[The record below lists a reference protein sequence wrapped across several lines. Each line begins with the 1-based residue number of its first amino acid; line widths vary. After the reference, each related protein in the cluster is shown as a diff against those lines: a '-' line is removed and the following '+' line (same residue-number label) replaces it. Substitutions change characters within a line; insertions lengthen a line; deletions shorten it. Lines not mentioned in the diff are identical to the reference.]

1 MLAAD
6 TFGLEWDADHLAKFL
21 DSVRTADAGFAWTP
35 LMATSGGP
43 LADCL
48 GRRLDL
54 RLSPERHALPPL
66 TLS

>member
-1 MLAAD
+1 VFGLPLDAGHLAA
-6 TFGLEWDADHLAKFL
+6 FL

-48 GRRLDL
+48 GRRLEL
-54 RLSPERHALPPL
+54 RLSSARHALPPL
-66 TLS
+66 ALS